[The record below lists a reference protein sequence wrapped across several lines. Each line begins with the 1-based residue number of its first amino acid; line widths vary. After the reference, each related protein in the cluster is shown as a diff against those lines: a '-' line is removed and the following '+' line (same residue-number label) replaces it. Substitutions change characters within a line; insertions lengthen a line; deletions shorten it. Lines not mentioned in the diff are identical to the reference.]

1 MAKGAKYL
9 SNVKFIATEAPTFFG
24 YIISVLVMVLTSG
37 LVYIM
42 TFVCKRVATCL
53 QIFNHL
59 PTFLQVSELQAQLEQ
74 PEPS

>member
-1 MAKGAKYL
+1 
-9 SNVKFIATEAPTFFG
+9 
-24 YIISVLVMVLTSG
+24 
-37 LVYIM
+37 M
-42 TFVCKRVATCL
+42 TFVWKRVAACL